1 MHNKYAQMRLR
12 AVRHYFNYNA
22 SLRQTALKYNVALC
36 TIVKWV
42 KLYREQGETG
52 LCPNYRRPWNRAKPD
67 LEEKIALMKEHEPG
81 VTLYRAKQML
91 EKEGIRISIKG
102 IWGIWKRYG
111 YAGFG
116 RKNMTHNFIDCSW
129 TKEAIRQYELAKHL
143 FDQGN
148 VDGSAMVLN
157 SIPALP
163 ENGLLPQIDDS
174 LLNIRRQVE
183 KVELLFGKIPVS
195 SYLERLR
202 MLYGECHNRS
212 LYYSALTVGLLETM
226 ALSWKGKPLEMLA
239 KVDELRGTLKERGN
253 EYSHLLS
260 TRRLSL
266 LISEGIAE
274 AQLMMIEEAF
284 DVARACRRL
293 LRRRKHVSPIFMF
306 NLGQLY
312 SQLEDYREGSY
323 WYSRALDKLGGDDK
337 TYAKVSLADICA
349 IKGEYKK
356 ALNILKDEELNCWGN
371 RSLYLR
377 IQSVQ
382 SLVNGRPHRAISLA
396 TEALVL
402 LKKEEIHANMISGNL
417 TMASAYC
424 SLGEKTRA
432 RCILKALLPFYKK
445 NKQEFVKAITEILL
459 AQTTGT
465 SGTTPLCEHSLPA
478 VKLAL
483 MLKNGQYFRALKYAE
498 KKGILCFLHKYIFF
512 FPELITRLLEK
523 GKPTGLP
530 RAMLNFPVFRK
541 EIPVYSVKFLGNLVV
556 YKNQKYLWARLA
568 PKDTA
573 FLIHL
578 ATAKHRHLGLNR
590 TYNNFWPGSKNPA
603 RNLAHLLVRIRKALC
618 LPSHFLYVKNN
629 SLCYDCHFI
638 TDYDEY
644 QEHLAHA
651 KAFSVASEWTFAQ
664 TEYLHAFSLFRA
676 APFAKMYDNWSED
689 MRHTILE
696 SLEAEAMRFAEA
708 CASHGEREKGIETLQ
723 KISKIVPCSDEIKN
737 FIVNLAAG

>member
-1 MHNKYAQMRLR
+1 MRLR

-52 LCPNYRRPWNRAKPD
+52 LCHNYRRPWNRAKPD

-116 RKNMTHNFIDCSW
+116 RKNMTGNFIDCSW

-163 ENGLLPQIDDS
+163 ENELLPQIDDS
-174 LLNIRRQVE
+174 LLSIRRQVE
-183 KVELLFGKIPVS
+183 KVELLFGKIPVG

-212 LYYSALTVGLLETM
+212 LYYSALNVGLVETI
-226 ALSWKGKPLEMLA
+226 ALSWSGKPLKMLA
-239 KVDELRGTLKERGN
+239 TVDELRGILKKRGN

-260 TRRLSL
+260 MPRLSL

-274 AQLMMIEEAF
+274 VQLMMIEEAF
-284 DVARACRRL
+284 DVARTCRRL
-293 LRRRKHVSPIFMF
+293 LRRRKHISPVFMF

-312 SQLEDYREGSY
+312 SQLEDHREGSY
-323 WYSRALDKLGGDDK
+323 WYSRALDKLGGADK
-337 TYAKVSLADICA
+337 ANAKLSLADIYA
-349 IKGEYKK
+349 IKGEYRK
-356 ALNILKDEELNCWGN
+356 ALNMLKDEELNHWGN
-371 RSLYLR
+371 RSEYLR

-396 TEALVL
+396 TEALIL
-402 LKKEEIHANMISGNL
+402 LKKEEIQGNMFAVNL
-417 TMASAYC
+417 TMACAYF

-432 RCILKALLPFYKK
+432 RCILKALLSFFKK
-445 NKQEFVKAITEILL
+445 NKLEFAKAITEILL

-498 KKGILCFLHKYIFF
+498 KKGILGFLHRYIFF

-530 RAMLNFPVFRK
+530 RAMLNLSVFQK
-541 EIPVYSVKFLGNLVV
+541 KIPVYSVKFLRNLVV
-556 YKNQKYLWARLA
+556 YKNQKYLWVRLA

-578 ATAKHRHLGLNR
+578 ATAKGRHIGLER
-590 TYNNFWPGSKNPA
+590 IYNNFWPLSKNPS

-618 LPSHFLYVKNN
+618 LPSHFLYVKDN
-629 SLCYDCHFI
+629 SLCIDCHFI

-644 QEHLAHA
+644 QEHLARA
-651 KAFSVASEWTFAQ
+651 KAFSVAGEWTLAR
-664 TEYLHAFSLFRA
+664 TEYLHAFSLFRI
-676 APFAKMYDNWSED
+676 APFTKMYDNWSED
-689 MRHTILE
+689 MHHAIFG
-696 SLEAEAMRFAEA
+696 SLETEAMKFAEA
-708 CASHGEREKGIETLQ
+708 CAAHGDRKKGVETLQ
-723 KISKIVPCSDEIKN
+723 KISKIIPYLDEVKN
-737 FIVNLAAG
+737 LTHNLAAN